1 MHCQSTVSRRQTKT
15 KKIKSQ
21 MKKASTKGGSGL
33 PKASI
38 LTAPASKGAMKLAKP
53 AAKKSAVK
61 GIMKGAAKSVTK
73 KLGK

>member
-1 MHCQSTVSRRQTKT
+1 
-15 KKIKSQ
+15 
-21 MKKASTKGGSGL
+21 MKNVSTKGGSGL

-38 LTAPASKGAMKLAKP
+38 LTAPTKKGALKLAKP

-61 GIMKGAAKSVTK
+61 GIMKGAAKSVGK